1 MTDKVNEPFVAVMTP
16 ITELKPHPRNYQ
28 QHPEIQL
35 RHIMKSIETHGFYR
49 NIVVAKD
56 NTILAGHGVTEAA
69 TRLGIAEV
77 PVIKMDIEPN
87 DPRAIKLLTGD
98 NEINNLA
105 VVNDRML
112 TELLKEVMGDDDSG
126 LTGTGFDEG
135 QLATLLMITRPA
147 AEIKDKNEAAEWLGM
162 PEFEI
167 QGGLHKQIIVSFE
180 DEESRQEF
188 GRICG
193 YNLTDKTNSV
203 WFPDRPTDDISSVAF
218 KG

>member
-1 MTDKVNEPFVAVMTP
+1 MTEKAKEQFVAVMTK
-16 ITELKPHPRNYQ
+16 ISELKPHPRNYQ

-49 NIVVAKD
+49 NIVVAND

-69 TRLGIAEV
+69 TRMGLEEV
-77 PVIKMDIEPN
+77 PVIKMDISPD

-105 VVNDRML
+105 IVNDRML
-112 TELLKEVMGDDDSG
+112 TELLKEVMGDSTIG

-135 QLATLLMITRPA
+135 QLATLLMITRPT

-167 QGGLHKQIIVSFE
+167 QNGPYKQLTVSFTCEE
-180 DEESRQEF
+180 DRKKFAE
-188 GRICG
+188 ILG
-193 YNLTDKTNSV
+193 YSFTDKTKSV
-203 WFPDRPTDDISSVAF
+203 WFPDRPMDDISSVAF
-218 KG
+218 EG

>member
-1 MTDKVNEPFVAVMTP
+1 MTDKPSESFVAVMTP
-16 ITELKPHPRNYQ
+16 ITDLKPHPRNYQ

-69 TRLGIAEV
+69 TRLGITEV
-77 PVIKMDIEPN
+77 PVIRMDVEPN
-87 DPRAIKLLTGD
+87 DSRAIKLLTGD

-112 TELLKEVMGDDDSG
+112 TELLKEVMGDGDIG
-126 LTGTGFDEG
+126 LSGTGFDEG

-147 AEIKDKNEAAEWLGM
+147 TEIRDKNEAAEWLGM

-180 DEESRQEF
+180 SEEDRQEF

-193 YNLTDKTNSV
+193 YNLTEKTKSV
-203 WFPDRPTDDISSVAF
+203 WFPDRPMDDISSIAF